1 MGRATPQTHAKRLR
15 EQAKQAKKRE
25 KSEKKAARKL
35 EKESGVSLDSD
46 LASEAP
52 AQTET
57 VTPVE

>member
-15 EQAKQAKKRE
+15 EQAKQAKIRE

-35 EKESGVSLDSD
+35 EKESGIPLDSD
-46 LASEAP
+46 LAP
-52 AQTET
+52 ET